1 MKIAGLI
8 LAAGASTRMGSPK
21 ALLEF
26 QGETFL
32 DRLIGLLAPH
42 CAPVIVV
49 LGRQAEAI
57 QAGLRRAGQARFVRN
72 PDYQQGQLSSLQCGL
87 RAVPPEA
94 QGVLFTPV
102 DYPAVGPAT
111 VQRLVEQAASLPSR
125 LLVIPRYQG
134 RGGHPVCCARDL
146 IPEFLALPAAS
157 QAREVIH
164 RHLEHTCYVEVEDPG
179 ILKDVDDPEAY
190 RRLIQAEEPQ

>member
-21 ALLEF
+21 ALLKF
-26 QGETFL
+26 RGETFL
-32 DRLIGLLAPH
+32 DRLIGILASH

-49 LGRQAEAI
+49 LGHQAEAI
-57 QAGLRRAGQARFVRN
+57 EAGLRRAGQARLVLN
-72 PDYQQGQLSSLQCGL
+72 PDHRKGQLSSLQCGL
-87 RAVPPEA
+87 RAVPSESR
-94 QGVLFTPV
+94 GVLFTPV
-102 DYPAVGPAT
+102 DHPAVEPAT
-111 VQRLVEQAASLPSR
+111 VQRLVEQAGRVPPP
-125 LLVIPRYQG
+125 LLVIPRYEG

-146 IPEFLALPAAS
+146 IPEFLALPAVA
-157 QAREVIH
+157 QAREVIR

-190 RRLIQAEEPQ
+190 RRLIQA

>member
-1 MKIAGLI
+1 MNIAGLI
-8 LAAGASTRMGSPK
+8 LAAGTSTRMGRPK

-32 DRLIGLLAPH
+32 DRLIGIFAGH
-42 CAPVIVV
+42 CDPVIVV
-49 LGRQAEAI
+49 LGHQPELIR
-57 QAGLRRAGQARFVRN
+57 AGLRRAGQATFVHN
-72 PDYQQGQLSSLQCGL
+72 ADYLQGQFSSLQCGL
-87 RAVPPEA
+87 RAVPPHT

-102 DYPAVGPAT
+102 DYPGIQPST
-111 VQRLVEQAASLPSR
+111 VERLVGQALARPAA

-134 RGGHPVCCARDL
+134 RRGHPVCCARAL
-146 IPEFLALPAAS
+146 VPEFLALPADS

-190 RRLIQAEEPQ
+190 QKLIQVVPPQ